1 MALSQLEQ
9 KTTIDNIKK
18 SFAGRILDVVAQDNT
33 LRVIVAEN
41 SSSYRKALLGEIAQS
56 LGVTYSASG
65 DRTGYVSLKG
75 TKLVVK
81 PGSLGTTGQAKVPPM
96 LKPVNIKP
104 SIVGVWLD
112 ADTMTKNVQ
121 QYINTQDFDADEKKQ
136 INDLLKL
143 VSADGKTSFNL
154 PNFPRKLVP
163 SEFYEVLS
171 AIKLSKLLSLND
183 RKIREVLGVP
193 KELDLSRLKIKINI
207 PTQANLPLLDYWIN
221 INNTASEDSSMKIS
235 VKSKV
240 SSPKTNTV
248 KFEDTFKGS
257 SPDSW
262 YADLP
267 RALKSENVAQR
278 IIAQA
283 VLDAYKLPGTN
294 TRNSQIVPLLR
305 LLKSEKRSEIEKIL
319 SKFSVKITDL
329 PVLERMLES
338 LLKQTSKT
346 GNTELSALLSG
357 PELELAET
365 MTAKLQTTP
374 TNTFAAILYIF
385 DSVIQE
391 SSRET
396 SLTKYNFYQMFY
408 DEVLKRNN
416 IAYAVSSYK
425 ANTLHFDY
433 YSLINW
439 ADEYKKYIALR
450 IQSSTKG
457 INSSIGLDV

>member
-18 SFAGRILDVVAQDNT
+18 TFAKRILDVVAQDNT
-33 LRVIVAEN
+33 IRVIVAET
-41 SSSYRKALLGEIAQS
+41 SSTYRKALLGEIAQS
-56 LGVTYSASG
+56 LGVTYAATG

-81 PGSLGTTGQAKVPPM
+81 PGTVSAAGVAKVPPM

-112 ADTMTKNVQ
+112 AETMTRNVQ

-143 VSADGKTSFNL
+143 ISSDAKTSYSL

-171 AIKLSKLLSLND
+171 AIKLSKLLSVND
-183 RKIREVLGVP
+183 RKIRNVLGVP
-193 KELDLSRLKIKINI
+193 AELDLSRLKIKINI
-207 PTQANLPLLDYWIN
+207 PVQANMPLLDYWIN
-221 INNTASEDSSMKIS
+221 INNTADEDSSMKIS

-294 TRNSQIVPLLR
+294 TRNSQIVPLQR
-305 LLKSEKRSEIEKIL
+305 LLKSEKKSEIERIL
-319 SKFSVKITDL
+319 TSFKVKIADI
-329 PVLERMLES
+329 PVLERMLET

-346 GNTELSALLSG
+346 GATKLSDLISG
-357 PELELAET
+357 SELALAEN
-365 MTAKLQTTP
+365 MTSHLP
-374 TNTFAAILYIF
+374 DPNNTFAAILYIF

-391 SSRET
+391 SSRERSQT
-396 SLTKYNFYQMFY
+396 HYNFYQMFF

-450 IQSSTKG
+450 HQSSSKG